1 MSTVKAASDMATKV
15 AKPAQQFFGLVVGAK
30 QMMKTIKVRVART
43 RMHPIVLK
51 PVTTH
56 KNFLVHDAN
65 EQCVLGDWVRIDSC
79 RKVSKNKNF
88 QLGEIV
94 TPAARFVEEE
104 TGTMHS
110 QASVNATTNR
120 RAAIEKRA
128 QDLRQQQF
136 AREDLVKQL
145 NNDVVF
151 RSNLTCDERVE
162 NTRRLREHKLR
173 DAEDKT
179 RQALLDGERQRQ
191 ERQLRAK
198 QEEEIVQEIERRRS
212 EQIREDKLRQTI
224 RKNSIELRNLETKLN
239 YAYMNKE
246 RALQIQEKQLHLEK
260 EKETEAETIK
270 EMNRRLEI
278 ETQKAIAQEQRM
290 YEKSLVYQGALQG
303 QLQELENRKLV
314 EYEQFLKE
322 KEMVDAIVSK
332 IIMEDERELQM
343 RLEKQRETKQFIEDY
358 LHEREEW
365 RIAEHERQIA
375 ENRKIEEYARLQN
388 QREQNLKDKRKNM
401 DEEKNIIYD
410 RLANEMARQ
419 EREKAELEQLRI
431 DLYQEEEEE
440 KARQRDQELLQSRIR
455 KRLELIDA
463 YQMQVQDKKRRKEQA
478 QMEESEFRR
487 KMMEKFAHDEQLEQM
502 NAQRRRMKQLEHKRA
517 VDALVEERRLLL
529 QQEYERQVDEYKKER
544 MLEEYRQQVI
554 EQERQRM
561 LHEHAAH
568 LLGFLPKGV
577 LRDERDLALFDEEF
591 RTKFENLSVKR
602 S

>member
-15 AKPAQQFFGLVVGAK
+15 VKPAQQFFGLVVGAK

-43 RMHPIVLK
+43 RMHPVVLK

-79 RKVSKNKNF
+79 RKLSKNKNF

-104 TGTMHS
+104 TGIMHS

-191 ERQLRAK
+191 DRQLRAK

-577 LRDERDLALFDEEF
+577 LRDERDLELFDEEF